1 MDKKDRN
8 KEKEDSD
15 NLDKGP
21 LKDEHMNQ
29 YGKKKSGRDKKNI
42 RKKKD

>member
-15 NLDKGP
+15 KLDRGP

-29 YGKKKSGRDKKNI
+29 YGKTKPGDKKDNV
-42 RKKKD
+42 RKKK